1 MIYMG
6 DSQAIS
12 PKYIIQA
19 KLDVE
24 GVVEKPDVIGALF
37 GQTEGLFGPDLDLR
51 ELQKTGRIGRIE
63 IKLESKQ
70 DRTYGTIIIPIS
82 LDKASTSLIAAIIES
97 VDRVGPCAA
106 KITLEKIDDEREQK
120 RDDIVKRAQNILHGW
135 TIDSLSTTEETLRK
149 MIDTIKPVEVVNVGP
164 ENISAGPDA
173 LTSNS
178 LILVEGRADV
188 INLLKCGIRN
198 VIAIEGAKIPEAI
211 IKLIKENK
219 DREITAFLDGDR
231 GGDLIL
237 KELLQIA
244 DIDYIAR
251 APKDKEVEDL
261 SPKEIIKALK
271 EKVPAKK
278 VLEKKKVVQIDD
290 NIKEVVDKLKGTL
303 EAIILN
309 EKLETINRVP
319 VSELCKIL
327 KETEEAYTIVFDGV
341 ITQRLIDIAEEKGIK
356 RIIGDR
362 VSEITKRPVN
372 TQLLTFSE
380 ITDS

>member
-1 MIYMG
+1 MG

-19 KLDVE
+19 KLEVE

-70 DRTYGTIIIPIS
+70 DRTNGSIVIPIS

-106 KITLEKIDDEREQK
+106 KIILEKIDDEREQK
-120 RDDIVKRAQNILHGW
+120 REDIVKRAQSILHGW
-135 TIDSLSTTEETLRK
+135 NIDSLSTTDETLRK
-149 MIDTIKPVEVVNVGP
+149 MIDTIKPVEVVNLGP
-164 ENISAGPDA
+164 ENLSAGPDA

-188 INLLKCGIRN
+188 INLLKCGIKN

-244 DIDYIAR
+244 DIDYVAR

-278 VLEKKKVVQIDD
+278 VFEKKKVLQIDD
-290 NIKEVVDKLKGTL
+290 DVKEIVDKLKGTL
-303 EAIILN
+303 EAVILN

-327 KETEEAYTIVFDGV
+327 KETEAAYTIVFDGV
-341 ITQRLIDIAEEKGIK
+341 ITQRLIDIAEEKGVK

-372 TQLLTFSE
+372 TQLITFSE
-380 ITDS
+380 TTT

>member
-1 MIYMG
+1 MG

-19 KLDVE
+19 KLEVE

-82 LDKASTSLIAAIIES
+82 LDKASTSLMAAIIES

-106 KITLEKIDDEREQK
+106 KIILEKIDDEREQK
-120 RDDIVKRAQNILHGW
+120 REDIVKRAQNILHGW

-149 MIDTIKPVEVVNVGP
+149 MIDTIKPVEVVNLGP
-164 ENISAGPDA
+164 ENLSAGPDA

-211 IKLIKENK
+211 IKLIRENK

-278 VLEKKKVVQIDD
+278 VFEKKKVVPIDD

-303 EAIILN
+303 EAVILN
-309 EKLETINRVP
+309 EKLETIIRAP

-327 KETEEAYTIVFDGV
+327 KEIEGAYMIVFDGV
-341 ITQRLIDIAEEKGIK
+341 ITQRLIDIAEEKGVK

-380 ITDS
+380 ITNS

>member
-1 MIYMG
+1 MG

-19 KLDVE
+19 KLEVE

-70 DRTYGTIIIPIS
+70 DRTNGSIVIPIS

-106 KITLEKIDDEREQK
+106 KIILEKIDDEREQK
-120 RDDIVKRAQNILHGW
+120 REDIVKRAQSILHGW
-135 TIDSLSTTEETLRK
+135 NIDSLSTTDETLRK
-149 MIDTIKPVEVVNVGP
+149 MIDTIKPVEVVNLGP
-164 ENISAGPDA
+164 ENLSAGPDA

-188 INLLKCGIRN
+188 INLLKCGIKN

-244 DIDYIAR
+244 DIDYVAR

-278 VLEKKKVVQIDD
+278 VFEKKKVLQIDD
-290 NIKEVVDKLKGTL
+290 DVKEIVDKLKGTL
-303 EAIILN
+303 EAVILN

-327 KETEEAYTIVFDGV
+327 KETEAAYTIVFDGV
-341 ITQRLIDIAEEKGIK
+341 ITQRLIDIAEEKGVK

-372 TQLLTFSE
+372 TQLMTFSE
-380 ITDS
+380 TTT

>member
-1 MIYMG
+1 MG

-278 VLEKKKVVQIDD
+278 VLEKK
-290 NIKEVVDKLKGTL
+290 GRT
-303 EAIILN
+303 
-309 EKLETINRVP
+309 NR
-319 VSELCKIL
+319 
-327 KETEEAYTIVFDGV
+327 
-341 ITQRLIDIAEEKGIK
+341 
-356 RIIGDR
+356 
-362 VSEITKRPVN
+362 
-372 TQLLTFSE
+372 
-380 ITDS
+380 

>member
-1 MIYMG
+1 MG

-19 KLDVE
+19 KLEVE

-82 LDKASTSLIAAIIES
+82 LDKASTSLMAAIIES

-106 KITLEKIDDEREQK
+106 KIILEKIDDEREQK
-120 RDDIVKRAQNILHGW
+120 REDIVKRAQNILHGW

-149 MIDTIKPVEVVNVGP
+149 MIDTIKPVEVVNLGP
-164 ENISAGPDA
+164 ENLSAGPDA

-278 VLEKKKVVQIDD
+278 VFEKKKVVPIDD

-303 EAIILN
+303 EAVILN
-309 EKLETINRVP
+309 EKLETIIRAP

-327 KETEEAYTIVFDGV
+327 KETEGAYMIVFDGV
-341 ITQRLIDIAEEKGIK
+341 ITQRLIDIAEEKGVK

-380 ITDS
+380 ITNS

>member
-1 MIYMG
+1 MG

-19 KLDVE
+19 KLEVE

-82 LDKASTSLIAAIIES
+82 LDKASTSLMAAIIES

-106 KITLEKIDDEREQK
+106 KIILEKIDDEREQK
-120 RDDIVKRAQNILHGW
+120 REDIVKRAQNILHGW

-149 MIDTIKPVEVVNVGP
+149 MIDTIKPVEVVNLGP
-164 ENISAGPDA
+164 ENLSAGPDA

-211 IKLIKENK
+211 IKLIRENK

-278 VLEKKKVVQIDD
+278 VFEKKKVVPIDD

-303 EAIILN
+303 EAVILN
-309 EKLETINRVP
+309 EKLETIIRAP

-327 KETEEAYTIVFDGV
+327 KETEGAYMIVFDGV
-341 ITQRLIDIAEEKGIK
+341 ITQRLIDIAEEKGVK

-380 ITDS
+380 ITNS